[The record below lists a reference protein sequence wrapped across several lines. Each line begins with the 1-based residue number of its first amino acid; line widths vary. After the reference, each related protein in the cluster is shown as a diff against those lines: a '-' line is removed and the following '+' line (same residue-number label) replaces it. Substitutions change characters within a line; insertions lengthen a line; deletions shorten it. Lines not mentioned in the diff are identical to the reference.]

1 MNCFY
6 MKIMQKGN
14 IEYAFAELDFYGTIT
29 VDTTFGSQDCL
40 L

>member
-1 MNCFY
+1 
-6 MKIMQKGN
+6 MKIIQNRN
-14 IEYAFAELDFYGTIT
+14 IKYAFAELDFYGTIA

>member
-6 MKIMQKGN
+6 MKIMQNRN
-14 IEYAFAELDFYGTIT
+14 IEYAFAELDSYGTIA